1 MQKKIVCNKSTCT
14 RSGQATAED
23 VQGMFVCLHTEV
35 VVKEE
40 EEMVVAADEEM
51 EEEEMEE
58 EVVLEVVCERW
69 DHTASHTCTS
79 TRERGAEIGRYTVG

>member
-1 MQKKIVCNKSTCT
+1 ME
-14 RSGQATAED
+14 ATAED
-23 VQGMFVCLHTEV
+23 VQGMFVCLRTEV

-58 EVVLEVVCERW
+58 EVVCEPVGSHSITHVYK
-69 DHTASHTCTS
+69 HT
-79 TRERGAEIGRYTVG
+79 

>member
-1 MQKKIVCNKSTCT
+1 MQKKAVCATSLHVQ
-14 RSGQATAED
+14 GVEATAED
-23 VQGMFVCLHTEV
+23 VQGMFVCLRTEV

-58 EVVLEVVCERW
+58 EVVCERW
-69 DHTASHTCTS
+69 DHTQHHTRVQAHT
-79 TRERGAEIGRYTVG
+79 

>member
-1 MQKKIVCNKSTCT
+1 
-14 RSGQATAED
+14 
-23 VQGMFVCLHTEV
+23 MFDCLRTEV

-58 EVVLEVVCERW
+58 EVVCERW
-69 DHTASHTCTS
+69 DHSITHTCTS
-79 TRERGAEIGRYTVG
+79 TPERGAEIGR

>member
-1 MQKKIVCNKSTCT
+1 MQKKAVCNKSTCT

-23 VQGMFVCLHTEV
+23 VQGMFVCLRTEV

-58 EVVLEVVCERW
+58 EVVCERW
-69 DHTASHTCTS
+69 DHTASHFS
-79 TRERGAEIGRYTVG
+79 TRPHT